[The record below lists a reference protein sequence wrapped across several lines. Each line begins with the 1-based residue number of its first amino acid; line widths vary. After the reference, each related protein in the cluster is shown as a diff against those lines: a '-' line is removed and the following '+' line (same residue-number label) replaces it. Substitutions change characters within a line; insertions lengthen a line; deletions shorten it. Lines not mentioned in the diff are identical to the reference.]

1 MEMKR
6 LKDKRAVITGATGGI
21 GEAAARR
28 LLAEGAAVMLAAR
41 SRETLSKL
49 VDKIDSDRVHIC
61 PTDISSETDC
71 KALAERSISEMGGI
85 DILFCNAGFEGSI
98 KPLLDIEQDEFDAVQ
113 NTNIRGTWLTMKHC
127 IPPMLD
133 SGGSVIVTSSVTG
146 KVGVPGLGAYTA
158 SKHAIVGLVEVAAL
172 ELAEQGVRVNAIAPA
187 PIDNAMMRSIEEQ
200 AAPGAPN
207 AAREGFESLIAMKR
221 YGTDDEVAAMV
232 AFLSSD
238 DASFCTGS
246 VYPIDG
252 GFLAQ

>member
-221 YGTDDEVAAMV
+221 YGTDDEVAAM